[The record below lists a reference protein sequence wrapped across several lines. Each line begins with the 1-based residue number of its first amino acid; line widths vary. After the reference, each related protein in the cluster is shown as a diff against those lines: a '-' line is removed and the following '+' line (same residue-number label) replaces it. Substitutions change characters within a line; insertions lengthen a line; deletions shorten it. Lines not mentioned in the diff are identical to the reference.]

1 MRVGIIGTGV
11 VGQVV
16 GGKLVSLGHEVM
28 MGSRRAGNEQAVAW
42 AAAAGQRASQGS
54 FADAAA
60 FGELLVNATAGTVS
74 LEALR
79 AAGAANL
86 AGKVLVDISNPLDFS
101 AGFPPSVVQPNDGS
115 VGRQIQGAFPDALV
129 VKTLNTVSNP
139 VMVDPGLLSG
149 SHVVFVC
156 GDDAGAKVKVTELLQ
171 SFGWPAGD
179 IVDLGDIS
187 AARAVEA
194 YLELWVRLFGRLG
207 TNTFNISLV
216 RAV

>member
-1 MRVGIIGTGV
+1 MHVGVIGTGV

-28 MGSRRAGNEQAVAW
+28 MGSRRAGNEKAVAW
-42 AAAAGQRASQGS
+42 AAAAGERASQGS

-60 FGELLVNATAGTVS
+60 FGELLINATAGMVS

-86 AGKVLVDISNPLDFS
+86 AGKVLIDVSNPLDFS
-101 AGFPPSVVQPNDGS
+101 AGFPPAVVLPDEGS
-115 VGRQIQGAFPDALV
+115 VGQQIQSAFPDALV

-139 VMVDPGLLSG
+139 VMVDPGLLDG
-149 SHVVFVC
+149 SHLIFVC
-156 GDDAGAKVKVTELLQ
+156 GDDDGAKTTATELLL

-187 AARAVEA
+187 ASRAVET
-194 YLELWVRLFGRLG
+194 YLELWVRLFGALG
-207 TNTFNISLV
+207 TNTFNIRLV

>member
-1 MRVGIIGTGV
+1 MHVGVIGTGV

-28 MGSRRAGNEQAVAW
+28 MGSRRAGNEKAVAW
-42 AAAAGQRASQGS
+42 AAAAGERASQGS

-60 FGELLVNATAGTVS
+60 FGELLINATAGMVS

-86 AGKVLVDISNPLDFS
+86 AGKVLIDISNPLDFS
-101 AGFPPSVVQPNDGS
+101 AGFPPAVVLPDEGS
-115 VGRQIQGAFPDALV
+115 VGQQLQSAFPDALV
-129 VKTLNTVSNP
+129 VKALNTVSNP
-139 VMVDPGLLSG
+139 VMVDPELLDG
-149 SHVVFVC
+149 SHLIFVC
-156 GDDAGAKVKVTELLQ
+156 GDDAGAKTTATELLR

-187 AARAVEA
+187 ASRAVET
-194 YLELWVRLFGRLG
+194 YLELWVRLFGALG
-207 TNTFNISLV
+207 TNTFNIRLV